1 MRHDL
6 QSAQFRFLQFTEI
19 LLPEILDTQYNKRKI
34 ILYKNKKEK
43 PIKNVILNIEIS
55 DKSFSPE
62 ETNCVTPANA
72 TTKPAKMPSI
82 VIL

>member
-43 PIKNVILNIEIS
+43 PIKLLVRKKQTVLLLQ
-55 DKSFSPE
+55 
-62 ETNCVTPANA
+62 
-72 TTKPAKMPSI
+72 MQQPSQQKCQ
-82 VIL
+82 VL